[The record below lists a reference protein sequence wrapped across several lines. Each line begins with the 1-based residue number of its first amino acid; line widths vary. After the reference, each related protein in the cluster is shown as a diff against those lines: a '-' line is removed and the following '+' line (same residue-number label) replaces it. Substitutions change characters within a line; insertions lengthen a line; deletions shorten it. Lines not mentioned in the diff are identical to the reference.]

1 MIKEHLLAL
10 DASTTSTG
18 WAIYDLQ
25 NYEFLE
31 SGSITPKGGEYRK
44 NFLARA
50 ICMKD
55 EIAKLKETYNITIVA
70 IEDINVVVSQKG
82 AKNLAMADGI
92 MLSNFTHDMINF
104 VNVSTWRKFYK
115 FGKMTSKEYKEFS
128 MRLVLEKF
136 GKDVDDNESDA
147 ILLGNYF
154 VNTFCK
160 KNNEEE

>member
-25 NYEFLE
+25 TYELLE
-31 SGSITPKGGEYRK
+31 SGSITPKGGDYRK

-82 AKNLAMADGI
+82 AKNLA
-92 MLSNFTHDMINF
+92 LSLIHI
-104 VNVSTWRKFYK
+104 
-115 FGKMTSKEYKEFS
+115 
-128 MRLVLEKF
+128 
-136 GKDVDDNESDA
+136 
-147 ILLGNYF
+147 
-154 VNTFCK
+154 
-160 KNNEEE
+160 

>member
-1 MIKEHLLAL
+1 METDAQWRRDPNPAL
-10 DASTTSTG
+10 
-18 WAIYDLQ
+18 
-25 NYEFLE
+25 F
-31 SGSITPKGGEYRK
+31 GEIS
-44 NFLARA
+44 L
-50 ICMKD
+50 
-55 EIAKLKETYNITIVA
+55 
-70 IEDINVVVSQKG
+70 
-82 AKNLAMADGI
+82 
-92 MLSNFTHDMINF
+92 NF

-160 KNNEEE
+160 NNDEEE

>member
-25 NYEFLE
+25 TYELLE
-31 SGSITPKGGEYRK
+31 SGSITPKGGDYRK

-92 MLSNFTHDMINF
+92 MLSNFTHNMINF

-128 MRLVLEKF
+128 MRLVLERF
-136 GKDVDDNESDA
+136 GKNVDDNESDA

-160 KNNEEE
+160 NNDEEE

>member
-1 MIKEHLLAL
+1 
-10 DASTTSTG
+10 
-18 WAIYDLQ
+18 
-25 NYEFLE
+25 
-31 SGSITPKGGEYRK
+31 
-44 NFLARA
+44 
-50 ICMKD
+50 MKD

-136 GKDVDDNESDA
+136 GKNVDDNESDA

-160 KNNEEE
+160 NNDEEE